1 MRAAACRALRGDNFG
16 DHAAQPDLTARA
28 AGHFLQCRVGSICFG
43 DEFGVRV
50 LARIGLIQARLIG
63 EYHHH
68 IGFDQI
74 GHQ

>member
-1 MRAAACRALRGDNFG
+1 MRAAARRALCGNDLG
-16 DHAAQPDLTARA
+16 DHAAQANLTARA
-28 AGHFLQCRVGSICFG
+28 AGHFLQCGVGGVGFS
-43 DEFGVRV
+43 DEFCVRV